1 MSAAPRTE
9 NGRDADATRSS
20 WLGRV
25 LQVVVR
31 ALLFA
36 FLFGF
41 AFGTWLRCSLERAA
55 GPALQYL
62 G

>member
-1 MSAAPRTE
+1 LSSAPRAERGGDTE
-9 NGRDADATRSS
+9 ATHSS
-20 WLGRV
+20 WLGRLLRIV
-25 LQVVVR
+25 FR

-41 AFGTWLRCSLERAA
+41 TFGTWLRCTLERAA
-55 GPALQYL
+55 GPELPYL

>member
-1 MSAAPRTE
+1 MSSAPQAERGSDTE
-9 NGRDADATRSS
+9 APHSS
-20 WLGRV
+20 WLGRLLRIV
-25 LQVVVR
+25 FR

-41 AFGTWLRCSLERAA
+41 AFGTWLRCTLGRAA
-55 GPALQYL
+55 GRELPYL